1 MSTGV
6 DLQRLAVHRDA
17 PAERALA
24 PPRRIWSRYVVPIGL
39 VLGLLAVIAW
49 SSKDALLPAHPVTI
63 APVIFS
69 ESAAQAEG
77 APLFKAA
84 GWVEPRPTAVQVP
97 ALTEGIIDKLSV
109 IEGQQVEAGQEVAR
123 LIRRDAELALA
134 EGQAMCEQ
142 RDAELDSAN
151 ATLTAAK
158 TSLENPI
165 KLEAELAEAEA
176 MLARIEGELA
186 ALPKQIEAAKAKLL
200 IAQQDYDGKRDAG
213 DAVSGRSLQ
222 RAKSELDSAQAALD
236 ELSVK
241 QPRLEREQKSNAN
254 RAEALRKQLALKI
267 DEKRAVAEAEA
278 KVGAAKAML
287 TQAHLMVDKAQ
298 LGLERTVVRAPID
311 GVVLALVAQPGKRVM
326 GQSNLGEPEASTV
339 VTLFDPK
346 RLQVRADV
354 RLEDVPKTQFGQRV
368 RIETPSAGTPLD
380 GEVISITGLTDI
392 QKNTLQVKVSI
403 EDPPVTVK
411 PEMLVQVTFLAPKSA
426 APATELSNKLRVFV
440 PRSLV
445 QATEQ
450 GTRVWIADREVGVA
464 RLRAVQLG
472 DALPGGLVEVHGLTP
487 SDKLIIGGRETLADG
502 DRIRVTGEDQTIG
515 ATIESPKK

>member
-24 PPRRIWSRYVVPIGL
+24 PPRRIWSRYVVPIGI
-39 VLGLLAVIAW
+39 VLGLLGVIAW

-69 ESAAQAEG
+69 ESAARSEG

-97 ALTEGIIDKLSV
+97 ALTEGIVERLSV
-109 IEGQQVEAGQEVAR
+109 IEGQEVEAGQEVAR
-123 LIRRDAELALA
+123 LIRRDAELTLA
-134 EGQAMCEQ
+134 DGQAMCEL

-151 ATLTAAK
+151 ATLAAAK
-158 TSLENPI
+158 TTLDSPV

-186 ALPKQIEAAKAKLL
+186 SLPKQLQAAKAKLL

-213 DAVSGRSLQ
+213 DAVSGRSRQ
-222 RAKSELDSAQAALD
+222 RAKSELDAAQAALD
-236 ELSVK
+236 ELSAK
-241 QPRLEREQKSNAN
+241 QPRLEREQKSNAD
-254 RAEALRKQLALKI
+254 RVEALRKQLALKI

-278 KVGAAKAML
+278 KVAAAKAQL
-287 TQAHLMVDKAQ
+287 NQAHIMVDRAQ
-298 LGLERTVVRAPID
+298 LALERTIVRAPSD
-311 GVVLALVAQPGKRVM
+311 GVILALVAQPGKRVM
-326 GQSNLGEPEASTV
+326 GQSQLGEPEASTV
-339 VTLFDPK
+339 VTLYDPH

-354 RLEDVPKTQFGQRV
+354 RLDDVPKTQFGQRV
-368 RIETPSAGTPLD
+368 RIETPAAGKPLD
-380 GEVISITGLTDI
+380 GEVVSITGLTDI

-403 EDPPVTVK
+403 EDPPATVK

-426 APATELSNKLRVFV
+426 EPKTDAANKLRVFV

-445 QATEQ
+445 QTTEQ
-450 GTRVWIADREVGVA
+450 GTRVWIADREAGVA
-464 RLRAVQLG
+464 RHRSVQLG
-472 DALPGGLVEVHGLTP
+472 DALPGGLVEVQGLTP
-487 SDKLIIGGRETLADG
+487 SDKLIIGGREGLADG
-502 DRIRVTGEDQTIG
+502 DRIRVTGEDQTINSSS
-515 ATIESPKK
+515 EPLKK